1 MSGKSQKSG
10 RILIALPAENTTTA
24 DTERIVMPLPKI
36 HVVLDRLR
44 SAHNVGNIFRLAD
57 AVGAVEV
64 VCCGY
69 TAAPPHPKL
78 EKTAMGT
85 DKTVPFRWFPDGV
98 TALNQLKSEG
108 CLCVAVDT
116 VENAEDAWDF
126 QVPEQ
131 DIALVFGNEALG
143 ISEEALSACE
153 KFIQLPM
160 FGGKSSINVGNCAAV
175 VLYLL
180 VRNGSGQ
187 K

>member
-1 MSGKSQKSG
+1 M
-10 RILIALPAENTTTA
+10 A
-24 DTERIVMPLPKI
+24 LPKI
-36 HVVLDRLR
+36 HIVLDKLR

-57 AVGAVEV
+57 AVGAVEI

-98 TALNQLKSEG
+98 TAVRKLKQEG

-116 VENAEDAWDF
+116 VETAVDAWDF
-126 QVPEQ
+126 QIPEQ

-143 ISEEALSACE
+143 ISEEALAECE
-153 KFIQLPM
+153 QFIQLPM

-180 VRNGSGQ
+180 VRNGVQQ

>member
-1 MSGKSQKSG
+1 MSGKSPKSG
-10 RILIALPAENTTTA
+10 RILITLPVGNIITA
-24 DTERIVMPLPKI
+24 DTERVAMALPKI

-116 VENAEDAWDF
+116 IENAEDAWDF

-143 ISEEALSACE
+143 ISEEALSVCE

-180 VRNGSGQ
+180 VRNGQ